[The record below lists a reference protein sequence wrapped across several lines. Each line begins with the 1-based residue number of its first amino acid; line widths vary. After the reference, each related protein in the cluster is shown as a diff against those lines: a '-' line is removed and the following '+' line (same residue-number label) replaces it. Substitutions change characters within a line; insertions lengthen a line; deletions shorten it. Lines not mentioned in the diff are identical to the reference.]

1 MTISSTTNRN
11 DYIGNGATSVYSYS
25 FKIFAESDLLVTK
38 RTTADVETTLVLT
51 TDYTVTGEGE
61 TAGGT
66 ITLTAGNLPSGYAL
80 TIRRV
85 RDLTQE
91 TDIRNQGDFYPEGHE
106 DAFDHFIMI
115 DQQQQDEIDRSAKF
129 PETVDITDFDPELP
143 ADLVGLD
150 GYTIQ
155 TNAAGDGFEVGPSAA
170 DISGAAAYAAAAA
183 ASAAAAAAS
192 AAQAATYSG
201 TNSPYNINN
210 FGIGAAVAV
219 NALTISVVQSDGSTT
234 PATAAQAAMVWFRS
248 STATNGGFYQRLVTS
263 ALTLVVPSGATLGHN
278 DALADYIYV
287 YALDNAGT
295 VELAVS
301 SSVHWDEGQVQSTS
315 AIGTGSDDGAT
326 LYSTSARTN
335 VAIRLVGR
343 ILSSQ
348 TTAGTYA
355 TAPSSV
361 QPGFLFVK
369 EKNPFTRAANF
380 QPKHGGLYSV
390 STASARSLQLPVPRA
405 GWFIDIKDSTNQSG
419 TNAITLV
426 RNGSESIDGVAA
438 SKTLSSNGGSWRVY
452 SDGTNWFTIFSS
464 ANSTIAYNCAMFDG
478 PGSNTSFAGSPT
490 KISLTADAN
499 SVNAKVTESSD
510 VLTFTE
516 TGTYRVRF
524 DSSFVNPAV
533 GSYAIRLVLYNTSAA
548 AGKLTLHVNTLTADG
563 ANSLPG
569 IHYEGLF
576 SINVTEQA
584 QNFELQGDIFAG
596 SGAFISANSAPVWR
610 VLFEKVAN

>member
-25 FKIFAESDLLVTK
+25 FKIFSENDLLVTK
-38 RTTADVETTLVLT
+38 RTTADVESTLVLT
-51 TDYTVTGEGE
+51 TDYTVTGVGE
-61 TAGGT
+61 PSGGT
-66 ITLTAGNLPSGYAL
+66 ITLVAGNLTSGYAL

-129 PETVDITDFDPELP
+129 PETVDVTDFDPELP

-150 GYTIQ
+150 GYTIV
-155 TNAAGDGFEVGPSAA
+155 TNSDGDGWEVGPSTG

-219 NALTISVVQSDGSTT
+219 NALTISVTQSDGSTT
-234 PATAAQAAMVWFRS
+234 PSTAGNAAMVWFRS

-278 DALADYIYV
+278 DGIADYIYV

-348 TTAGTYA
+348 TTAGTYG
-355 TAPSSV
+355 TAPSSI
-361 QPGFLFVK
+361 QPGFLFTK
-369 EKNPFTRAANF
+369 EKNPFTRSANF

-390 STASARSLQLPVPRA
+390 STAAARSLQLPVPRA
-405 GWFIDIKDSTNQSG
+405 GWFVDIKDSTNQSE

-426 RNGSESIDGVAA
+426 RNGSESIDGTAA
-438 SKTLSSNGGSWRVY
+438 NKTLSSNGGSWRVY
-452 SDGTNWFTIFSS
+452 SDGTNYFTIFSS
-464 ANSTIAYNCAMFDG
+464 ANSIVAYNAAVFTG
-478 PGSNTSFAGSPT
+478 PTTNTGFAGSPT
-490 KISLTADAN
+490 KISLTSDA
-499 SVNAKVTESSD
+499 SSINAKVTESSD

-516 TGTYRVRF
+516 TGSYRVRF
-524 DSSFVNPAV
+524 DSAFVNPSS
-533 GSYAIRLVLYNTSAA
+533 GTYGMRLVLYNTSAA
-548 AGKLTLHVNTLTADG
+548 SGKINLYINTLTADG

-569 IHYEGLF
+569 INFEGLF
-576 SINVTEQA
+576 SIDGTEQA
-584 QNFELQGDIFAG
+584 QNFELRGDLLAG
-596 SGAFISANSAPVWR
+596 TGSFISANSEPVWR
-610 VLFEKVAN
+610 VIFEKVAN